1 MTRRTFEE
9 TKESLEFMEQVDSL
23 SQQQRDHLRIVVKK
37 IIACYVDPKHHAVI
51 VVGNDDS
58 EQATLLTINADEME
72 AATILAKLEGMFY
85 ELNTVGAPP
94 KEMMN

>member
-9 TKESLEFMEQVDSL
+9 TKESLEFMDQVDQL
-23 SQQQRDHLRIVVKK
+23 SKQQREHLRIVVKK
-37 IIACYVDPKHHAVI
+37 IVQCYIDPKYHAVV

-72 AATILAKLEGMFY
+72 AATILAKLEGMFF
-85 ELNTVGAPP
+85 ELNTVDAPP